1 MALTQAQIARFSRHL
16 IMPEVGMDGQEKLLK
31 SKILLIG
38 AGGLGSPLAMYL
50 AAAGIGELTIVD
62 FDRVDESN
70 LQRQV
75 IHFTSDVGKLKVE
88 SAKQKIQEINPFC
101 VVNTVVSRV
110 TSDNA
115 LTLIGDHD
123 VVIDGTDNFP
133 TRYLMNDACVLSG
146 VPNVYGSIFRF
157 EGQATVFYPGKGPC
171 YRCLYPE
178 PPPPGAVPSCAEG
191 GVLGILPGIIGLV
204 QATEAIKIILGKGTL
219 LVGRLMLFNAMDMKF
234 REVKIRQNPECPIC
248 GTNRTIT
255 KLIDYEQFCGLGRG
269 ESAPA
274 SASAASDNGG
284 DEVSA
289 SEVRDLRKRKPAVV
303 LVDVRENSEVAIC
316 KISGAVHIPLG
327 EIPNQFNRLKS
338 DDEIVTYCHHGM
350 RSLKAM
356 HFLREQGFRNV
367 KSMRGGIDAWSLD
380 VDSTVARY

>member
-16 IMPEVGMDGQEKLLK
+16 IMPEVGVDGQEKLLK

-50 AAAGIGELTIVD
+50 SAAGVGELTLVD

-75 IHFTSDVGKLKVE
+75 IHFTSDVGKLKVD
-88 SAKQKIQEINPFC
+88 SAKAKIQEINPFC
-101 VVNTVVSRV
+101 KVNTRVERV

-115 LTLIGDHD
+115 MDLVKGHD

-191 GVLGILPGIIGLV
+191 GVLGILPGIIGLI
-204 QATEAIKIILGKGTL
+204 QATEAIKIILNKGSL
-219 LVGRLMLFNAMDMKF
+219 LVGRLVLFNAMEMKF
-234 REVKIRQNPECPIC
+234 REVKIRQNPECPLC
-248 GTNRTIT
+248 GSNRTIT
-255 KLIDYEQFCGLGRG
+255 QLIDYEQFCGLGRG
-269 ESAPA
+269 EAQPA
-274 SASAASDNGG
+274 ADAAAGNGA
-284 DEVSA
+284 EELTAAQVA
-289 SEVRDLRKRKPAVV
+289 DLRKKNPNLV
-303 LVDVRENSEVAIC
+303 LVDVREDSELAIC
-316 KISGAVHIPLG
+316 HIDGAVHIALG
-327 EIPNQFNRLKS
+327 DIPNKFNRLKPS
-338 DDEIVTYCHHGM
+338 DEIVTFCHRGM
-350 RSLKAM
+350 RSMKAANFLKQ
-356 HFLREQGFRNV
+356 QGYANV
-367 KSMRGGIDAWSLD
+367 KSMKGGIESWSTD
-380 VDSTVARY
+380 VDASVPRY

>member
-16 IMPEVGMDGQEKLLK
+16 IMPEVGTEGQEKLIQ

-38 AGGLGSPLAMYL
+38 TGGLGSPLAMYL
-50 AAAGIGELTIVD
+50 AAAGVGRLTLVD

-75 IHFTSDVGKLKVE
+75 IHFTSDVGKLKVD
-88 SAKQKIQEINPFC
+88 SAKAKIQEINPYC
-101 VVNTVVSRV
+101 DVVTHNTRVS
-110 TSDNA
+110 SENA
-115 LTLIGDHD
+115 MSLIGDHD

-146 VPNVYGSIFRF
+146 KPNIYGSIFRF
-157 EGQATVFYPGKGPC
+157 EGQATVFYPGRGPC

-234 REVKIRQNPECPIC
+234 REVKIRQNPECPLC

-255 KLIDYEQFCGLGRG
+255 GLIDYEQFCGIGRG
-269 ESAPA
+269 EAEPA
-274 SASAASDNGG
+274 ANG
-284 DEVSA
+284 A
-289 SEVRDLRKRKPAVV
+289 SEISAGEVAKLRKERPGLV
-303 LVDVRENSEVAIC
+303 LVDVREDGELSIC
-316 KISGAVHIPLG
+316 RINGATHIPLG
-327 EIPNQFNRLKS
+327 SIPDRFNQLRP
-338 DDEIVTYCHHGM
+338 DAEIVTFCHHGM
-350 RSLKAM
+350 RSMKAANFLK
-356 HFLREQGFRNV
+356 EQGYKNV
-367 KSMRGGIDAWSLD
+367 KSMKGGIDAWSTE
-380 VDSTVARY
+380 VDASVPRY